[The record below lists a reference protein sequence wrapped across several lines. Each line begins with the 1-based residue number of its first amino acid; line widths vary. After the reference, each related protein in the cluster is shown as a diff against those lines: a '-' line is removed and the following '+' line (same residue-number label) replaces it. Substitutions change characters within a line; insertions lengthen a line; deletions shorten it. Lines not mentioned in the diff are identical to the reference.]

1 MNYTD
6 INFILF
12 IAALVLIAYLFG
24 RLNTLKS
31 ENSRIQRELQNELS
45 KQTICDIV
53 EFPVW
58 ERDKNGNITFSNK
71 SYNKIISLNEND
83 ISIVEPVELFHN
95 SNIIAQSAITNS
107 STEIHKAHVI
117 VNGERKLFSITEIPN
132 DNGTV
137 GYAFDITELEDVQ
150 KELKRHLSVQS
161 DLLES
166 SNSAIAIFG
175 ADQRLKFFNNAF
187 CKFWDLKE
195 NLLLNEP
202 NYGELLDILRDKRKL
217 PEQANFQE
225 FKKECLEMFTNL
237 IEKKEDFYFLPDG
250 TCLRQIVIPHEHGG
264 LLISYEDLT
273 EQMSKEQ
280 SYKTL
285 VDVKKSTIDNLF
297 EGVVVFGEDGRIQLC
312 NSVYLKMWNLNE
324 NIIENK
330 PHINEILED
339 TIELYDY
346 DEDWDEYK
354 SNIISIINSRLA
366 TKLKIKR
373 KDGSI
378 LELSCAP
385 LPDGAIL
392 MLYMDVT
399 DSVRLEKSL
408 RAEKKALEEADH
420 IKSNL
425 LTNISYELRSPLT
438 SLKGF
443 SEGLLLGYFGEVNS
457 EQKEYIK
464 NIYDSSVSLSY
475 IIDDI
480 IDVTTIDSG
489 YMKLGISDFSIK
501 SLVEN
506 IESSFSKII
515 ENKLHSLSITY
526 PKNIGKMSGDQKRI
540 EQIFLNILKNIVNLS
555 EGNDNI
561 LISIKK
567 DRPNNIVTF
576 SIEDNNKGIE
586 VIKNNRFFEKN
597 HKTNIAL
604 SSYNNIGIILA
615 KSFLDMHNAKVDIV
629 NEEDKYFIKIY
640 FAITNE

>member
-12 IAALVLIAYLFG
+12 IAALVCIVYLLV
-24 RLNTLKS
+24 RLNSIKAEKDVLKK
-31 ENSRIQRELQNELS
+31 ELHKELS
-45 KQTICDIV
+45 KKSICDIV

-58 ERDKNGNITFSNK
+58 ERDLSGNITFSNQ
-71 SYNKIISLNEND
+71 SYNKIISFNEND
-83 ISIVEPVELFHN
+83 ISIVEPVELFRN
-95 SNIIAQSAITNS
+95 SSIIAKKAIENS
-107 STEIHKAHVI
+107 STQLDKAYII
-117 VNGERKLFSITEIPN
+117 VDGERKLFSIAEVPN
-132 DNGTV
+132 AEGTV

-175 ADQRLKFFNNAF
+175 ADQRIKFFNNAF
-187 CKFWDLKE
+187 TKFWDLKE
-195 NLLLNEP
+195 NYLLNEP
-202 NYGELLDILRDKRKL
+202 NYGEILDILRDKRKL

-237 IEKKEDFYFLPDG
+237 IEKNEDFYFLPDG

-297 EGVVVFGEDGRIQLC
+297 EGVTVFGEDGRIQLC
-312 NSVYLKMWNLNE
+312 NSVYLKMWNLDE
-324 NIIENK
+324 DIIENK
-330 PHINEILED
+330 LHINDILD
-339 TIELYDY
+339 NTIELYDY
-346 DEDWDEYK
+346 DDDWNEYK
-354 SNIISIINSRLA
+354 HNIISIINSRVA
-366 TKLKIKR
+366 TKLRINR

-378 LELSCAP
+378 LDLSCAP

-399 DSVRLEKSL
+399 DSALLEKSL

-443 SEGLLLGYFGEVNS
+443 SEGLLLGYFGEVKKG
-457 EQKEYIK
+457 QKEYIK

-501 SLVEN
+501 TLIDN
-506 IESSFSKII
+506 IKSSFSKLT
-515 ENKLHSLSITY
+515 ENKSYSLEINC
-526 PKNIGKMSGDQKRI
+526 PKNIGKMSGDKKRI

-555 EGNDNI
+555 EGDDDIIVN
-561 LISIKK
+561 IKK
-567 DRPNNIVTF
+567 DRPNNLVTF

-586 VIKNNRFFEKN
+586 VIQNNRFFEKTY
-597 HKTNIAL
+597 KTNIAL

-615 KSFLDMHNAKVDIV
+615 KSFLDMHNAEV
-629 NEEDKYFIKIY
+629 NIDNNDGKYLINIS